1 MKEIE
6 VQDNY
11 ERHFEK
17 SQSSKCVLAFNASGI
32 LVAMFSS
39 VNIAGEMTGVS
50 AQIISACCTGRNVSS
65 RGLYFRHFDRE
76 KYTLT
81 AEELGVFTVFKF
93 DEIVG
98 EERKYKSFKLMNN
111 EKKRFLNKQ

>member
-1 MKEIE
+1 MKKIE
-6 VQDNY
+6 VQDDY
-11 ERHFEK
+11 TRYFAK
-17 SQSSKCVLAFNASGI
+17 SQSPKCVLAFNASGLMI
-32 LVAMFSS
+32 AMFSS
-39 VNIAGEMTGVS
+39 VNVAGEITGVS
-50 AQIISACCTGRNVSS
+50 AQNISACCSGKNISS

-76 KYTLT
+76 KYSLT
-81 AEELGVFTVFKF
+81 AEELGEFTVFKF